1 MNGTVS
7 AVLAVQWKNVGYNDY
22 RFYTRLN
29 SVQLFRKYPQCNRNL
44 ENTILWNCSKV
55 DKYVTNLLLQIDTLG
70 STIILKKGQ
79 VKNSLQELWN
89 STVNFYYHSGELD
102 H

>member
-29 SVQLFRKYPQCNRNL
+29 SVQLFGKYP
-44 ENTILWNCSKV
+44 
-55 DKYVTNLLLQIDTLG
+55 
-70 STIILKKGQ
+70 
-79 VKNSLQELWN
+79 
-89 STVNFYYHSGELD
+89 
-102 H
+102 